1 MKRSWLLLGLTLA
14 CTGVYGQTEDDFE
27 KYAREQEAAF
37 DNYVRTEEARFKA
50 YNDSVNREF
59 GRYLA
64 EVWPD
69 YPLTKKEPPIK
80 TPIPPDTYVPG
91 TPRPDPMK
99 SPVRGEIE
107 PPKLPVP
114 SPHEDRRKLTPIPVE
129 VPTLKADFYGTTV
142 TLRKASYQLPSLSGV
157 DEKSVAAYWN
167 RLSRLPYTEWT
178 NSVKQYKDDLALN
191 DWGMYQLINCIFTSY
206 FPQRTANEQVV
217 FTIFTLNQLG
227 YRAKIGRVRQDLF
240 PLIVFDCDVTNTMFF
255 RYGDEQG
262 VVYTVVNSEHK
273 DLTSI
278 QTCRMEYGGAT
289 KRFNMALDIVPAL
302 GRDVVTKV
310 LKDKQRSYNLQYNSG
325 YRQFLST
332 YPCVDFHYY
341 AEAGLSDAF
350 WESVQQQIAPILK
363 GKTQE
368 EAVNTLL
375 HFAQYAFEYK
385 TDDDQFGYEHWFFPE
400 ETIASS
406 YSDCEDRAILFSQL
420 VRRLLGMKVVL
431 LYYPGLHL
439 ATAVHFD
446 NPNTRGDYVLVDGEK
461 YLICDP
467 TYIGASLGMGM
478 PDLMKVSIEVVKLND
493 KIN

>member
-1 MKRSWLLLGLTLA
+1 MEPAIPASLHGMDEQREAVQGRFVLERLG
-14 CTGVYGQTEDDFE
+14 D
-27 KYAREQEAAF
+27 
-37 DNYVRTEEARFKA
+37 
-50 YNDSVNREF
+50 
-59 GRYLA
+59 
-64 EVWPD
+64 
-69 YPLTKKEPPIK
+69 
-80 TPIPPDTYVPG
+80 
-91 TPRPDPMK
+91 
-99 SPVRGEIE
+99 
-107 PPKLPVP
+107 
-114 SPHEDRRKLTPIPVE
+114 
-129 VPTLKADFYGTTV
+129 VPTDKPHLQS
-142 TLRKASYQLPSLSGV
+142 LLP
-157 DEKSVAAYWN
+157 ARY
-167 RLSRLPYTEWT
+167 R
-178 NSVKQYKDDLALN
+178 
-191 DWGMYQLINCIFTSY
+191 
-206 FPQRTANEQVV
+206 QRAGRVYRIYANEQVV
-217 FTIFTLNQLG
+217 FTVFTLNQLG
-227 YRAKIGRVRQDLF
+227 YRAKIGRVRQDLL
-240 PLIVFDCDVTNTMFF
+240 PLIVFNCEVTNTMFF

-289 KRFNMALDIVPAL
+289 KRFDMSLDRTPAL
-302 GRDVVTKV
+302 GGNVVTKV
-310 LKDKQRSYNLQYNSG
+310 LKDKQRSYSLQYNADYS
-325 YRQFLST
+325 RFLSS
-332 YPCVDFHYY
+332 YPCVNFNYY

-350 WESVQQQIAPILK
+350 WQSVERQIAPALK

-375 HFAQYAFEYK
+375 HFAQYAFEYQ

-446 NPNTRGDYVLVDGEK
+446 NPNTRGDYVLVDGQK

-493 KIN
+493 K